1 MTDKNGELP
10 KGWKWVKLGDVC
22 STTSGGTPSRGV
34 NSYYGGDIAWVK
46 SGELNDGVIHTTEE
60 TITQEGLKNSSAKIF
75 PSGTLLIAMYGAT
88 VGRLGILEK
97 DAATNQAV
105 CAIFP
110 QENIDRDYLFFYLM
124 GERKQLLEISFGG
137 AQPNISQ
144 DIVRN
149 IEVLLPP
156 LPEQKRIVAILNE
169 QMAAVEKAR
178 TAAEAQL
185 QAAKTL
191 PAAYLR
197 EVFDS
202 PEAQKWERKKL
213 GEVCKI
219 VAPLVDPKVPEYGI
233 LPHVN
238 GENIESGTCR
248 LTYLNTA
255 FEEGMT
261 SGKYLFDSGD
271 ILYTKLRP
279 YLRKVAVVDFQGL
292 CSADT
297 YPIKVDSKYLDN
309 QFTGW
314 LLVSDTFTNYANEA
328 SARARMPKL
337 NREQLFA
344 WETPIPPIHL
354 QKAMAEKLNRKI
366 DEVKSLCETLQDQLD
381 TIKQLPAA
389 LLRQAFN
396 GEL

>member
-1 MTDKNGELP
+1 MTEKNGELP
-10 KGWKWVKLGDVC
+10 KGWKWIKLGDIL
-22 STTSGGTPSRGV
+22 S
-34 NSYYGGDIAWVK
+34 VK
-46 SGELNDGVIHTTEE
+46 SGSFLPAREMNQSGRFPVYGGNGINGYHNEFMFEEPQIVIGRVGALCGCVQLTQPKAWITDNALYVDQKKISFDDEFMAICLTYLDLN
-60 TITQEGLKNSSAKIF
+60 KYANSMAQPVVSAKIIY
-75 PSGTLLIAMYGAT
+75 SI
-88 VGRLGILEK
+88 
-97 DAATNQAV
+97 
-105 CAIFP
+105 
-110 QENIDRDYLFFYLM
+110 
-124 GERKQLLEISFGG
+124 EI
-137 AQPNISQ
+137 P
-144 DIVRN
+144 
-149 IEVLLPP
+149 LPP

-178 TAAEAQL
+178 AAAEAQL

-202 PEAQKWERKKL
+202 PEAQKWQRKKL

-219 VAPLVDPKVPEYGI
+219 IAPLVDPKVPEYGI

-344 WETPIPPIHL
+344 WETPIPPIHE

-366 DEVKSLCETLQDQLD
+366 DEVKSLCETLQDQLN
-381 TIKQLPAA
+381 TIKQLPPA

>member
-1 MTDKNGELP
+1 MTEKNGELP
-10 KGWKWVKLGDVC
+10 KGWKWIKLGDIL
-22 STTSGGTPSRGV
+22 S
-34 NSYYGGDIAWVK
+34 VK
-46 SGELNDGVIHTTEE
+46 SGSFLPAREMNQSGRFPVYGGNGINGYHNEFMFEEPQIVIGRVGALCGCVQLTQPKAWITDNALYVDQKKISFDDEFMAICLTYLDLN
-60 TITQEGLKNSSAKIF
+60 KYANSMAQPVVSAKIIY
-75 PSGTLLIAMYGAT
+75 SI
-88 VGRLGILEK
+88 
-97 DAATNQAV
+97 
-105 CAIFP
+105 
-110 QENIDRDYLFFYLM
+110 
-124 GERKQLLEISFGG
+124 EI
-137 AQPNISQ
+137 P
-144 DIVRN
+144 
-149 IEVLLPP
+149 LPP

-178 TAAEAQL
+178 AAAEAQL

-197 EVFDS
+197 EVFDR

-344 WETPIPPIHL
+344 WETPIPPIHE

-366 DEVKSLCETLQDQLD
+366 DEVKSLCETLQDQLN
-381 TIKQLPAA
+381 TIKQLPPA

>member
-1 MTDKNGELP
+1 MTEKNGELP
-10 KGWKWVKLGDVC
+10 KGWKWIKLGDIL
-22 STTSGGTPSRGV
+22 S
-34 NSYYGGDIAWVK
+34 VK
-46 SGELNDGVIHTTEE
+46 SGSFLPAREMNQSGRFPVYGGNGINGYHNEFMFEEPQIVIGRVGALCECVQLTQPKAWITDNALYVDQKKISFDDEFMAICLTYLDLN
-60 TITQEGLKNSSAKIF
+60 KYANSMAQPVVSAKIIY
-75 PSGTLLIAMYGAT
+75 SI
-88 VGRLGILEK
+88 
-97 DAATNQAV
+97 
-105 CAIFP
+105 
-110 QENIDRDYLFFYLM
+110 
-124 GERKQLLEISFGG
+124 EI
-137 AQPNISQ
+137 P
-144 DIVRN
+144 
-149 IEVLLPP
+149 LPP

-178 TAAEAQL
+178 AAAEAQL

-202 PEAQKWERKKL
+202 PEAQKWQRKKL

-219 VAPLVDPKVPEYGI
+219 IAPLVDPKVPEYGI

-344 WETPIPPIHL
+344 WETPIPPIHE

>member
-1 MTDKNGELP
+1 MTEKNGELP
-10 KGWKWVKLGDVC
+10 KGWKWIKLGDIL
-22 STTSGGTPSRGV
+22 S
-34 NSYYGGDIAWVK
+34 VK
-46 SGELNDGVIHTTEE
+46 SGSFLPAREMNQSGRFPVYGGNGINGYHNEFMFEEPQIVIGRVGALCGCVQLTQPKAWITDNALYVDQKKISFDDEFMAICLTYLDLN
-60 TITQEGLKNSSAKIF
+60 KYANSMAQPVVSAKIIY
-75 PSGTLLIAMYGAT
+75 SI
-88 VGRLGILEK
+88 
-97 DAATNQAV
+97 
-105 CAIFP
+105 
-110 QENIDRDYLFFYLM
+110 
-124 GERKQLLEISFGG
+124 EI
-137 AQPNISQ
+137 P
-144 DIVRN
+144 
-149 IEVLLPP
+149 LPP

-178 TAAEAQL
+178 AAAEAQL

-202 PEAQKWERKKL
+202 PEAQKWQRKKL

-219 VAPLVDPKVPEYGI
+219 IAPLVDPKVPEYGI

-366 DEVKSLCETLQDQLD
+366 DEVKSLCETLQDQLN
-381 TIKQLPAA
+381 TIKQLPPA